1 MKPTNKQSV
10 DQMHL
15 IDSKSSVFLHAAC
28 VPVSDPSSSTVLYNF
43 CVILFER
50 EKVKQRRA
58 KGLNGPA
65 PLLPSAPRFP
75 YVSRILKA

>member
-43 CVILFER
+43 CVILFEH
-50 EKVKQRRA
+50 KKLKQRRA
-58 KGLNGPA
+58 KAQTARHLCFH
-65 PLLPSAPRFP
+65 LRQD
-75 YVSRILKA
+75 SRMYLEF